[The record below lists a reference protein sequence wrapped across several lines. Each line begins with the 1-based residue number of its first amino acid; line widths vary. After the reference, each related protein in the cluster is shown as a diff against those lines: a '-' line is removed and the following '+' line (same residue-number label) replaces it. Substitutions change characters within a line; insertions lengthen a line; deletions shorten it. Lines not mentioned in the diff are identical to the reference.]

1 MPLFPSISKEERL
14 SQAFAKFNTGIEKPL
29 LELHQVLMR
38 SDDSPFDPGQ
48 RELIAAYVSGIMNDC
63 GYCANIHILVAEG
76 FGVKEGLI
84 DSLVK
89 DIDSS
94 SLDEKLKPVLRFVRK
109 LTMEPSKMVKAD
121 AEAVFDAGWNE
132 RALYDALAICCTWNF
147 MNRFVEG
154 LGLEVNPEQ
163 YKDSAKMLMKGYD
176 VIIDKFGLK

>member
-1 MPLFPSISKEERL
+1 MPLFPSISKGERL

-38 SDDSPFDPGQ
+38 SDDSPFDAGE

-63 GYCANIHILVAEG
+63 GYCANIHTLVAEG

-94 SLDEKLKPVLRFVRK
+94 AVDEKLKPVLHFVKK
-109 LTMEPSKMVKAD
+109 LTLEHTKMVPAD
-121 AEAVFDAGWNE
+121 ADAVFEAGWDE

-147 MNRFVEG
+147 MNRFVGG
-154 LGLEVNPEQ
+154 LGLDVNPEQ
-163 YKDSAKMLMKGYD
+163 YKDSAKMLIQGYD
-176 VIIDKFGLK
+176 IMIDKFKLK